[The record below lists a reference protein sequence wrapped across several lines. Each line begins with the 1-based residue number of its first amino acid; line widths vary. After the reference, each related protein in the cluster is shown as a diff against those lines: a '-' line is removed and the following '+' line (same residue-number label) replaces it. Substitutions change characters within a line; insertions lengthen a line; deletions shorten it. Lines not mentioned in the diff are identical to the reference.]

1 MPSSVQIFLH
11 PRASDLFAPAPSHH
25 ESIPLHCL
33 GTKVTDGHAESTDEM
48 LMVRYKRGDRAA
60 FAELVKRYERALYN
74 FALRYVKNTDAA
86 RELTQETFLRV
97 VRRAA
102 EFRHESRFSTWV
114 YAISRNLCVDELRRA
129 KHRTHASLDAE
140 VNTGGNLGEKVQ
152 SQGVSDDAERGVQQ
166 ERLRIGLTR
175 AIDALPEDQR
185 EVFLLRQLGG
195 IPFAE
200 IATIT
205 ETPENTVKSRM
216 RYALDRLQKELS
228 EYEEYARA
236 LR

>member
-1 MPSSVQIFLH
+1 MSSQVQCPRVH
-11 PRASDLFAPAPSHH
+11 PPGR
-25 ESIPLHCL
+25 
-33 GTKVTDGHAESTDEM
+33 VMTDGHAESTDEM

-60 FAELVKRYERALYN
+60 FAELVRRYERSLYN
-74 FALRYVKNTDAA
+74 FALRYVRSREAA
-86 RELTQETFLRV
+86 RELTQEAFLRV

-114 YAISRNLCVDELRRA
+114 YAILRNLCVDELRRSR
-129 KHRTHASLDAE
+129 HRDHASLDAE
-140 VNTGGNLGEKVQ
+140 TKTGGTLGDTV
-152 SQGVSDDAERGVQQ
+152 SSTGASDDAERGVDQ
-166 ERLRIGLTR
+166 ERLRRGLTR
-175 AIDALPEDQR
+175 AIDALPEEQR

-205 ETPENTVKSRM
+205 DTAENTVKSRM
-216 RYALDRLQKELS
+216 RYALDRLQKELCA
-228 EYEEYARA
+228 YEEYARA

>member
-1 MPSSVQIFLH
+1 
-11 PRASDLFAPAPSHH
+11 
-25 ESIPLHCL
+25 
-33 GTKVTDGHAESTDEM
+33 M
-48 LMVRYKRGDRAA
+48 LMVRYKRGDRTA
-60 FAELVKRYERALYN
+60 FAELVRRYEHALYN
-74 FALRYVKNTDAA
+74 FALRYVRRRDAA
-86 RELTQETFLRV
+86 RDLTQEAFLRV

-114 YAISRNLCVDELRRA
+114 YAILRNLCLDELRRH
-129 KHRTHASLDAE
+129 KHRDHASLEAE
-140 VNTGGNLGEKVQ
+140 LPGGGSLVEKVA
-152 SQGVSDDAERGVQQ
+152 SRGSSDDAERGVEQ
-166 ERLRIGLTR
+166 ERLRIGIGR
-175 AIDALPEDQR
+175 AIDGLPDEQR

-200 IATIT
+200 IAAIT
-205 ETPENTVKSRM
+205 DTPENTVKSRM

>member
-1 MPSSVQIFLH
+1 MLRLSPHVSPVGS
-11 PRASDLFAPAPSHH
+11 RGGG
-25 ESIPLHCL
+25 E
-33 GTKVTDGHAESTDEM
+33 VTDGHAESSDEM

-60 FAELVKRYERALYN
+60 FAELVRRYERALYN
-74 FALRYVKNTDAA
+74 FALRYVKSRDAA
-86 RELTQETFLRV
+86 RELTQEAFLRV

-114 YAISRNLCVDELRRA
+114 YAILRNLCLDELRRF
-129 KHRTHASLDAE
+129 KHRNHASLDAE
-140 VNTGGNLGEKVQ
+140 LPSGGALLDRVA
-152 SQGVSDDAERGVQQ
+152 SDTVTDDAERGVEQ
-166 ERLRIGLTR
+166 ERLRVGLSR
-175 AIDALPEDQR
+175 AIDALPDDQR

-195 IPFAE
+195 VPFAE
-200 IATIT
+200 IAALT

-216 RYALDRLQKELS
+216 RYALDRLQKELC

>member
-1 MPSSVQIFLH
+1 M
-11 PRASDLFAPAPSHH
+11 
-25 ESIPLHCL
+25 
-33 GTKVTDGHAESTDEM
+33 TDGHAESTDEM
-48 LMVRYKRGDRAA
+48 LMIRYKRGDRAA
-60 FAELVKRYERALYN
+60 FAELVRRYQTALFN
-74 FALRYVKNTDAA
+74 FALRYVKRREAA
-86 RELTQETFLRV
+86 RDLTQEAFLRV
-97 VRRAA
+97 VRRAG

-114 YAISRNLCVDELRRA
+114 YAILRNLCLDELRRY
-129 KHRTHASLDAE
+129 KHRDHASLDATRDDGSAWIDK
-140 VNTGGNLGEKVQ
+140 VPSTGVK
-152 SQGVSDDAERGVQQ
+152 DDAERGVEQ
-166 ERLRIGLTR
+166 ERLRVGLSR
-175 AIDALPEDQR
+175 AIDALPDEQR

-195 IPFAE
+195 IPFAD